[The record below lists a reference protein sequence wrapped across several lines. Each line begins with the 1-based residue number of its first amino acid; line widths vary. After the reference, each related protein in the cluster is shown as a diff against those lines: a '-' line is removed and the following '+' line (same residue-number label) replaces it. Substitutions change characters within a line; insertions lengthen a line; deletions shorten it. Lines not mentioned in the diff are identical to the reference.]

1 MPNIV
6 ERLNHDMDAVI
17 ERVWQSLV
25 QIRNGVGAAA
35 RGVVRVVIIGEDGGE
50 PAPVSHG
57 SGFAVSPTRI
67 ITNAHVL
74 GAHGLSVILRDGRT
88 LPARV
93 LAADRAHD
101 VAALAVDAT
110 GLPTITLGD
119 SRRREPGQWVTA
131 VGHPWGVTG
140 AATAGIVT
148 GTGVALPEAP
158 GLGREWI
165 ATDLHLRPG
174 HSGGPLVDS
183 EGRLVGINT
192 IMAGPNVGLA
202 VPVHVIVRFLQQA
215 LGSRADIH
223 AKTRA
228 A

>member
-1 MPNIV
+1 M
-6 ERLNHDMDAVI
+6 LNVI
-17 ERVWQSLV
+17 EQLNDDLSRVIEGVWRSLV
-25 QIRNGVGAAA
+25 QIRNGVGTGA
-35 RGVVRVVIIGEDGGE
+35 GTVWHSDGLI
-50 PAPVSHG
+50 V
-57 SGFAVSPTRI
+57 
-67 ITNAHVL
+67 TNAHVL
-74 GAHGLSVILRDGRT
+74 GARGLSVVLSDGRA

-101 VAALAVDAT
+101 VAALAVDVS
-110 GLPTITLGD
+110 GLPTISLGD
-119 SRRREPGQWVTA
+119 SRRLTPGQWVIA

-148 GTGVALPEAP
+148 GAGRALAEMP
-158 GLGREWI
+158 GPDREWI

-183 EGRLVGINT
+183 GGHLVGINT

-202 VPVHVIVRFLQQA
+202 VPTHVIVRFLHQA
-215 LGSRADIH
+215 LGSRASADGS
-223 AKTRA
+223 TVRA

>member
-6 ERLNHDMDAVI
+6 ERLNADMDQVI
-17 ERVWQSLV
+17 ARVWRSLV
-25 QIRNGVGAAA
+25 QIRNGTGAGA
-35 RGVVRVVIIGEDGGE
+35 GTVWHPEGL
-50 PAPVSHG
+50 
-57 SGFAVSPTRI
+57 I

-74 GAHGLSVILRDGRT
+74 GMQGLSVILSDGRT

-93 LAADRAHD
+93 LAADRMHD
-101 VAALAVDAT
+101 VAAIAVEAS
-110 GLPTITLGD
+110 GLPTISLGD
-119 SRRREPGQWVTA
+119 SRRLKPGQWVTA

-158 GLGREWI
+158 RLGREWI

-202 VPVHVIVRFLQQA
+202 VPVHIIVEFLQQT
-215 LGSRADIH
+215 LGSRSYAAAARAH
-223 AKTRA
+223 AA
-228 A
+228 

>member
-25 QIRNGVGAAA
+25 QIRNGVGAGA
-35 RGVVRVVIIGEDGGE
+35 GTIWHPDGL
-50 PAPVSHG
+50 
-57 SGFAVSPTRI
+57 I

-119 SRRREPGQWVTA
+119 SRRLEPGQWVTA

>member
-1 MPNIV
+1 MANII
-6 ERLNHDMDAVI
+6 EQLNRDMDRVI

-25 QIRNGVGAAA
+25 QIRNGVGAGA
-35 RGVVRVVIIGEDGGE
+35 GTIWHPDGL
-50 PAPVSHG
+50 
-57 SGFAVSPTRI
+57 I

-74 GAHGLSVILRDGRT
+74 GAHGLSVILRDGRV
-88 LPARV
+88 LPARI
-93 LAADRAHD
+93 LAADRSQD
-101 VAALAVDAT
+101 VAALAVDASE
-110 GLPTITLGD
+110 LPTITLGD
-119 SRRREPGQWVTA
+119 SRRLKPGQWVTA

-148 GTGVALPEAP
+148 GSGVALLEAP
-158 GLGREWI
+158 RLGREWI

-202 VPVHVIVRFLQQA
+202 VPAHVIVRFLQQT
-215 LGSRADIH
+215 LGSRASV
-223 AKTRA
+223 AAARA

>member
-1 MPNIV
+1 MPNLI
-6 ERLNHDMDAVI
+6 ERVNHDMDRVI
-17 ERVWQSLV
+17 QGVWRSLV
-25 QIRNGVGAAA
+25 QIRNGVGAGA
-35 RGVVRVVIIGEDGGE
+35 GTVWHSDGLI
-50 PAPVSHG
+50 V
-57 SGFAVSPTRI
+57 
-67 ITNAHVL
+67 TNAHVL
-74 GAHGLSVILRDGRT
+74 GARGLSVILSDGRA

-93 LAADRAHD
+93 LAADRGQD
-101 VAALAVDAT
+101 VAALAVEAT

-119 SRRREPGQWVTA
+119 SRRLRPGQWVTA

-148 GTGVALPEAP
+148 GSGVALPEAP
-158 GLGREWI
+158 RLGREWI

-202 VPVHVIVRFLQQA
+202 VPVHVIVRFLRQT
-215 LGSRADIH
+215 LGSRADTGIG
-223 AKTRA
+223 ARA

>member
-6 ERLNHDMDAVI
+6 EQVNHDMDAVI

-25 QIRNGVGAAA
+25 QIRNGFGAGA
-35 RGVVRVVIIGEDGGE
+35 GTIWHPDGLI
-50 PAPVSHG
+50 V
-57 SGFAVSPTRI
+57 
-67 ITNAHVL
+67 TNAHVL

-93 LAADRAHD
+93 LAADRTHD
-101 VAALAVDAT
+101 VAALAVDAS

-119 SRRREPGQWVTA
+119 SRRLEPGQWVTA

-183 EGRLVGINT
+183 QGRLVGINT

-202 VPVHVIVRFLQQA
+202 VPAHIIVQFLQRA
-215 LGSRADIH
+215 LGSRAG
-223 AKTRA
+223 AAARARA

>member
-1 MPNIV
+1 MPNII
-6 ERLNHDMDAVI
+6 ERVNRDMDRVI
-17 ERVWQSLV
+17 ERVWESLV
-25 QIRNGVGAAA
+25 QIRNGFGAGA
-35 RGVVRVVIIGEDGGE
+35 GTVWH
-50 PAPVSHG
+50 PAG
-57 SGFAVSPTRI
+57 LI

-74 GAHGLSVILRDGRT
+74 GAHGLTVTLRDGRT
-88 LPARV
+88 FPARV
-93 LAADRAHD
+93 LAADRARD
-101 VAALAVDAT
+101 VAAIAVEAS

-119 SRRREPGQWVTA
+119 SRRLEPGQWVTA

-140 AATAGIVT
+140 AATAGIIT
-148 GTGVALPEAP
+148 GAGVALPEAP

-202 VPVHVIVRFLQQA
+202 IPAHVIVAFLQQA
-215 LGSRADIH
+215 LGSRAGV
-223 AKTRA
+223 APGSRA